1 MQKKLTFNKK
11 LLLIFALVLLIPSVC
26 LGNGISV
33 SASEIDNPSGSRC
46 RVVLTDYRPNS
57 GVMYVGNCG
66 WTGLKGIGAYVQAW
80 NHSNHIKVVRGHF
93 ESGTVQSFAKVTY
106 INRLEGIV
114 QTYEESMFITK
125 NLRQYELAD
134 LISDANQSGLHFNN
148 TVFAYI
154 KFANYVDI
162 RE

>member
-1 MQKKLTFNKK
+1 MQKKQPFNKK

-26 LGNGISV
+26 FGNGTAV
-33 SASEIDNPSGSRC
+33 AASEIDNPKGNKC
-46 RVVLTDYRPNS
+46 RVVLTEYRPNS

-66 WTGLKGIGAYVQAW
+66 WTGLKGIGAYVQGW
-80 NHSNHIKVVRGHF
+80 NHSNHIKIVRGHF
-93 ESGTVQSFAKVTY
+93 ESGTVQSYAKVTY
-106 INRLEGIV
+106 INKLEGTV

-125 NLRQYELAD
+125 NSRQYYLAD
-134 LISDANQSGLHFNN
+134 LLADANQSGLYFDN

-154 KFANYVDI
+154 KFANYVDM

>member
-66 WTGLKGIGAYVQAW
+66 WTGLKGIGAYVQIRRTPGPRPALSTLSPARLRKCRL
-80 NHSNHIKVVRGHF
+80 HPPLFVVRRQCWA
-93 ESGTVQSFAKVTY
+93 S
-106 INRLEGIV
+106 
-114 QTYEESMFITK
+114 IT
-125 NLRQYELAD
+125 QMC
-134 LISDANQSGLHFNN
+134 
-148 TVFAYI
+148 
-154 KFANYVDI
+154 
-162 RE
+162 